1 MLDQSLI
8 SELVEEVEELE
19 EEQSHFR
26 PTKRMDLKYDKLFG
40 NSLKATFWG

>member
-8 SELVEEVEELE
+8 SGLVEEAEELE

-26 PTKRMDLKYDKLFG
+26 PTKRMDLKYG
-40 NSLKATFWG
+40 NCLVNR